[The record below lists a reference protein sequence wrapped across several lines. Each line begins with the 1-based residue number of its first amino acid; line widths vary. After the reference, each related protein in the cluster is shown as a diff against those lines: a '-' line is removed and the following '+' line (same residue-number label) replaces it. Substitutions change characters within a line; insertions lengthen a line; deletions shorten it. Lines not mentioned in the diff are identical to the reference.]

1 MPALSRLTVLLCD
14 SVPAVRQLYQE
25 LTNSPLVERV
35 VVEESLDEAE
45 RAVAN
50 DSFDVVIV
58 DPLATGLTRTGDLAL
73 GWSAAGIAVVLYV
86 DLATVEDHAAMFYR
100 GARSGLKEMYA
111 LDKRTPAQMLA
122 AETEAM
128 LVKCRDFRLLA
139 TGTSRTGR
147 LLDRVRDI
155 AADTGDDTLE
165 QLIEDV
171 DETRSLEA
179 ARSDLVRPTSTP
191 ASVFLSY
198 RFAEEDGYVRGLS
211 GLLEDRGFT
220 VVTGRRADGYVG
232 AAVLNRIRECEFFVS
247 LMTRARR
254 FAGDE
259 ERYATSAWLIEEKGA
274 ALAYRK
280 YMVLLVEE
288 GVDDIGGLQGDWQ
301 RHVFTPTTFTAAARD
316 AVAQLLER
324 CGRGDAPEGAGQPR

>member
-1 MPALSRLTVLLCD
+1 MPTLSRLTVLLCD
-14 SVPAVRQLYQE
+14 SVPAVRRLYQE
-25 LTNSPLVERV
+25 LTDSPLVERV

-50 DSFDVVIV
+50 DAFDVVII
-58 DPLATGLTRTGDLAL
+58 DPLVTGLGRAGDLAL
-73 GWSAAGIAVVLYV
+73 GWSAAGMAVVLHV
-86 DLATVEDHAAMFYR
+86 DLATVEDHASMFYR
-100 GARSGLKEMYA
+100 GTRTGLKEMYT
-111 LDKRTPAQMLA
+111 LDKRTPPEMLA

-128 LVKCRDFRLLA
+128 LVKCRDFRLRA
-139 TGTSRTGR
+139 TGASRTDR

-155 AADTGDDTLE
+155 AADTGDDKLE
-165 QLIEDV
+165 QLVEDV
-171 DETRSLEA
+171 EETQSLAA
-179 ARSDLVRPTSTP
+179 ARPGSARSTGTP

-211 GLLEDRGFT
+211 GLLTDRGFT

-232 AAVLNRIRECEFFVS
+232 AAVLNRIRDCEFFVS

-288 GVDDIGGLQGDWQ
+288 GVDDIGGLHGDWQ
-301 RHVFTPTTFTAAARD
+301 RHVFTPTTFTSAARD

-324 CGRGDAPEGAGQPR
+324 SGRADGSDGASESR